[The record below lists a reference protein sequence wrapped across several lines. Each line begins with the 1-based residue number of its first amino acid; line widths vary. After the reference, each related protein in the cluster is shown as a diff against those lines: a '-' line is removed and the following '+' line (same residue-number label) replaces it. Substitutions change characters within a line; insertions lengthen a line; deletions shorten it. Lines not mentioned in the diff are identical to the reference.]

1 MEGSYSVTLF
11 LNDKN
16 HFFPNKKKPKILVII
31 NKVSENT
38 ITIDLASEGWEEKKQ
53 EGSSSLE

>member
-38 ITIDLASEGWEEKKQ
+38 ITIDLASEG
-53 EGSSSLE
+53 